1 MVAIWTN
8 DGSLPTLFYN
18 NEIMENTMRRFGRM
32 IILLVCIAAVTGTV
46 ANAAPQK
53 GKGGDEEGVLSWPPE
68 WKGVLIDI

>member
-1 MVAIWTN
+1 MT
-8 DGSLPTLFYN
+8 SLF
-18 NEIMENTMRRFGRM
+18 I
-32 IILLVCIAAVTGTV
+32 CIAADTGVV